1 MSEITIKLA
10 NEVTDTNRKNA
21 VKNLAPMIEEDF
33 CLYVE
38 GSIDKILFKKLYPD
52 ITVQMG
58 GKKENVISKVTD
70 QNNTIGIVDMD
81 ADFDSLKVKNSL
93 RIMDTKP
100 HCCIFAK
107 ISEIFSVENYYNSLK
122 SKYGEKWSEFRVI
135 TPDITQYNENIQQM
149 LQSMTNSRLYGNYV
163 SNQNRKLEIDYEKLS
178 PTWKIINDKP
188 EIYNQNIY
196 LNYKQDAEQLRALEF
211 AREFSQQLTNV
222 SINDHTFE
230 EVIGSL
236 FSSEFSKKENFE
248 GRSFPRLHYLESKR
262 FFKKYFKSVI
272 TKNIQDLKSFIP
284 HIDKFVLDNKKS
296 FSGKSENFEPL

>member
-10 NEVTDTNRKNA
+10 NEVTDTTRKKA
-21 VKNLAPMIEEDF
+21 ITNLAPMIEEDF

-38 GSIDKILFKKLYPD
+38 GSIDMILFKKLYPD

-58 GKKENVISKVTD
+58 GIKEDVITKVTN
-70 QNNTIGIVDMD
+70 QRNTIGIVDMD

-135 TPDITQYNENIQQM
+135 TPDITQNNENIRQM
-149 LQSMTNSRLYGNYV
+149 LQSMTNSRLYRNYI
-163 SNQNRKLEIDYEKLS
+163 SNQDRKLEMDYEKLS
-178 PTWKIINDKP
+178 PSWKIMNDKP

-196 LNYKQDAEQLRALEF
+196 LNYKQDAEKLRALEF
-211 AREFSQQLTNV
+211 AKEFSQQLRNV
-222 SINDHTFE
+222 SINDHSFE

-248 GRSFPRLHYLESKR
+248 GRSFPRLDFRKSKR

-272 TKNIQDLKSFIP
+272 IENIQDLRSYIP

-296 FSGKSENFEPL
+296 FSGKSENIEPL